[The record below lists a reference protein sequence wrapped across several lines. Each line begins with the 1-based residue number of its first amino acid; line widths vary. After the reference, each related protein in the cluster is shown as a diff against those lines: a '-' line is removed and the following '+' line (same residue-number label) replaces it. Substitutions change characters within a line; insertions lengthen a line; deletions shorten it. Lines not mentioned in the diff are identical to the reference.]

1 MRISDWSS
9 DVCSSDLFVPEAV
22 TLDALSYSEAA
33 ELAYFGAKVLHPM
46 TLVPVLARNIAVI
59 VRNTFKPEHPGT
71 RLSRERQ
78 LDPPVKGVSI
88 QPQMAVINIEGNGL
102 LGVHGVAERV
112 FGTPGAAGGS
122 VGGFLRGRSDERR

>member
-1 MRISDWSS
+1 
-9 DVCSSDLFVPEAV
+9 
-22 TLDALSYSEAA
+22 
-33 ELAYFGAKVLHPM
+33 M

-88 QPQMAVINIEGNGL
+88 QPQMAVVNIEGNGL
-102 LGVHGVAERV
+102 IGVPGVAERV
-112 FGTPGAAGGS
+112 FGTLGAAG
-122 VGGFLRGRSDERR
+122 VPGGMISPRSDTRRVGTRGVISVKPRG

>member
-78 LDPPVKGVSI
+78 LDQIGSASCRERVCQYVSI
-88 QPQMAVINIEGNGL
+88 SVLAGSLKKIE
-102 LGVHGVAERV
+102 E
-112 FGTPGAAGGS
+112 
-122 VGGFLRGRSDERR
+122 

>member
-9 DVCSSDLFVPEAV
+9 DVCSSDL
-22 TLDALSYSEAA
+22 
-33 ELAYFGAKVLHPM
+33 
-46 TLVPVLARNIAVI
+46 I

-102 LGVHGVAERV
+102 IGVPGVAERV
-112 FGTPGAAGGS
+112 FGTLGAAGVSVVMISQGS
-122 VGGFLRGRSDERR
+122 SEHSICCVVPVSDASRAEGALRRTRSEEHTYEHQS